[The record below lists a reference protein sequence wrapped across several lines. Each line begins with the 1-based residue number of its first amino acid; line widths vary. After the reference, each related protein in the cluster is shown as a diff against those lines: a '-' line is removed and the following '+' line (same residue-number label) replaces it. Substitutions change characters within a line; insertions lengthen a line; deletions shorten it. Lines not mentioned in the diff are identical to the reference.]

1 MTIPTTST
9 QNKDSSIRNFVTID
23 LARQKLGE
31 RGKKMTDKEI
41 NDLLVML
48 RFICNKA
55 IDGVI
60 EGKINYAN

>member
-9 QNKDSSIRNFVTID
+9 PDKDSSMRNFVTID

-41 NDLLVML
+41 NDLLVTL

-55 IDGVI
+55 IDGVM
-60 EGKINYAN
+60 EEKIDYAD